1 MEKITKKVLITG
13 SNGFIGRNL
22 SEYLNEYTDYDIYKF
37 NWNNN
42 LSELEVLIKKV
53 DLVFHL
59 AGVNRPKDEDDFQ
72 KVNVCLTK
80 KICDFLK
87 NSKKTRLFYFSS
99 IQVLKNNNYGRSK
112 KEGEEICLELAK
124 KFNNKVNIMR
134 LPGVFGKNCKP
145 NYNSVVATF
154 CHNVL
159 NNKEL
164 TIINNKKEIELLYIH
179 DLCNQLREL
188 INNPD
193 NDHFININLI
203 YKNKISELAS
213 IINRF
218 KNGNY
223 KSLNEFEIKLF
234 ETYKTYKVN

>member
-1 MEKITKKVLITG
+1 MIFINLIE
-13 SNGFIGRNL
+13 IH
-22 SEYLNEYTDYDIYKF
+22 
-37 NWNNN
+37 
-42 LSELEVLIKKV
+42 LSELKVLNKKV

-72 KVNVCLTK
+72 KVNVGLTK

-164 TIINNKKEIELLYIH
+164 TIINNTKEIELLYIH

-203 YKNKISELAS
+203 YKIKISELA
-213 IINRF
+213 
-218 KNGNY
+218 NY
-223 KSLNEFEIKLF
+223 
-234 ETYKTYKVN
+234 